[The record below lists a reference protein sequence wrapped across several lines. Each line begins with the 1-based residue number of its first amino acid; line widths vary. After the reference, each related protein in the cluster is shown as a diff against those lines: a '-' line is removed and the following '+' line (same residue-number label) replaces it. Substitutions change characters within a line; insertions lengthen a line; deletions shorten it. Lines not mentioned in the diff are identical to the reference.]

1 MRIAVT
7 SIGKRVFYL
16 NFDLI
21 VEFSFD
27 PTEEKGK
34 LHFTYSST
42 TQENSFDRFIVSE
55 EEKNRI
61 LNKLD
66 LL

>member
-1 MRIAVT
+1 MRIEVRT
-7 SIGKRVFYL
+7 VGNRVYYL

-21 VEFSFD
+21 VEFNFE
-27 PTEEKGK
+27 PTEDGNIT
-34 LHFTYSST
+34 FTYSGST
-42 TQENSFDRFIVSE
+42 EGGCFDIMKISLE
-55 EEKNRI
+55 QKNRI

>member
-1 MRIAVT
+1 MRIAVKT
-7 SIGKRVFYL
+7 TTQTYYL

-21 VEFSFD
+21 VDFSFVSTGKGD
-27 PTEEKGK
+27 FYFIYSTGTEDDNYQK
-34 LHFTYSST
+34 
-42 TQENSFDRFIVSE
+42 IIISE

>member
-1 MRIAVT
+1 MRIAVKT
-7 SIGKRVFYL
+7 FDNFVFYL

-21 VEFSFD
+21 VDFNFNE
-27 PTEEKGK
+27 GNGIV
-34 LHFTYSST
+34 HFTYSSMT
-42 TQENSFDRFIVSE
+42 KDDCYNRLRITK

>member
-1 MRIAVT
+1 MRIAVRT
-7 SIGKRVFYL
+7 SLATYYL

-21 VEFSFD
+21 VDFSFKHN
-27 PTEEKGK
+27 EEGNVI
-34 LHFTYSST
+34 LTYSST
-42 TQENSFDRFIVSE
+42 TAEDSFDRIIITE